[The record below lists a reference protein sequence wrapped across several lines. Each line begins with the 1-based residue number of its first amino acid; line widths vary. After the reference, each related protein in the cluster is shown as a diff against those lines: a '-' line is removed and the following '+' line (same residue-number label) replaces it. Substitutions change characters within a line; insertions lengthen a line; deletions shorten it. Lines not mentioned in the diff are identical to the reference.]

1 RVTIGRACRAIGDD
15 DAADVEL
22 CAAQAVFEALG
33 AAPALAD
40 LKRLPHPAQAQRRSP
55 LTRREREVLRLI
67 ALGRTNKAIA
77 ACLSISE
84 RTVDRHVGN
93 ILARLDAPSRA
104 AATAIAIERR
114 LL

>member
-1 RVTIGRACRAIGDD
+1 ASSAQWQGAVAFVVGDVSVALAAARRAFELWCRLEAPYDAARARVTIGRACRAIGDD

-67 ALGRTNKAIA
+67 ALG
-77 ACLSISE
+77 
-84 RTVDRHVGN
+84 
-93 ILARLDAPSRA
+93 
-104 AATAIAIERR
+104 
-114 LL
+114 